1 MSTTAYRIEPGVQE
15 ALQNAAV
22 SGNRLELAGQLDR
35 KLYQRV
41 AKAIEL
47 MGGRWDRRAKC
58 HLFEDQAEDVVAD
71 AVATGTV
78 LDLKKAFQFFETPV
92 VVAQQLVRAAD
103 VRAFHSVLE
112 PSAGRGR
119 IVDALID
126 VRASTGGGI
135 VTACEIQERFHGDLI
150 ALGRKGV
157 EVSILHPFDFLK
169 VPPLP
174 VFDRIVANPPF
185 ARGQDMDHVRHMG
198 SLLKVAGRLVSV
210 MSPAFRFY
218 ESRRAREFR
227 LWLDGEEIAWSW
239 RALPADTFV
248 ESGTSV
254 SAGVLTVDRLA

>member
-1 MSTTAYRIEPGVQE
+1 MSTLQLEPDVQE
-15 ALQNAAV
+15 VLQRAEV
-22 SGNRLELAGQLDR
+22 SGNRLELTGQLDR
-35 KLYQRV
+35 KLYLKV
-41 AKAIEL
+41 AKAIEA

-58 HLFEDQAEDVVAD
+58 HLFEDPAEDVVAD

-92 VVAQQLVRAAD
+92 SVAVELVQAAN
-103 VRAFHSVLE
+103 VRAFHHVLE

-126 VRASTGGGI
+126 ALAASGGGRI
-135 VTACEIQERFHGDLI
+135 TACEIQERFHGGLI
-150 ALGRKGV
+150 ALGRDGV
-157 EVSILHPFDFLK
+157 EVAVLHSGNFLE

-198 SLLKVAGRLVSV
+198 SLIKVGGRLVSV
-210 MSPAFRFY
+210 MSPAFRFH

-227 LWLDGEEIAWSW
+227 LWLAGEELNWSW
-239 RALPADTFV
+239 RMLPANAFV

-254 SAGVLTVDRLA
+254 QAGVLTVDRLA